1 MVFEE
6 RLLFFEDRISVVC
19 QGMFSQGVRSAEKLE
34 VSTSGLFYEMRPGGL
49 HDKTACK
56 FPIEAGFIRIDKRDL
71 FWRE

>member
-19 QGMFSQGVRSAEKLE
+19 QGMFYQSVRSAEKLE
-34 VSTSGLFYEMRPGGL
+34 VSMSRLSFEMRSGGL

-56 FPIEAGFIRIDKRDL
+56 FTIEAGVVCIDKRDL
-71 FWRE
+71 FWQE